1 MDIPVET
8 LVRVS
13 VLTPMDDDPSD
24 PDCRW
29 GAPLMLWGD
38 PGGGKSERIVEA
50 CNESGLLAEPLF
62 LSTAQP
68 EDIGGIPMPDGKGD
82 VTTVFANPLVK
93 TVIKAKRGVIFV
105 DELTCARPA
114 VQGAGLSVVRDRIIA
129 NNRLPGGVRV
139 IAAANPPESAAGGWS
154 LAPPMANRLMH
165 FTVAKPQNSEW
176 AEWRMRGIR
185 HRAVAERNDEDLIKS
200 RWPDVFP
207 KYCALFAG
215 FMTSAP
221 PETLHSMP
229 KEGHPDRGRA
239 WRSPRTWAM
248 ATNVAAT
255 CAALGP
261 ETEKLRL
268 DFIAACVGDG
278 PAAEWAEW
286 VEKANMPSAED
297 VLSGKWAP
305 DKRRLDICFAAY
317 NQAIAWTVARP
328 DKEDRARWA
337 IKAYALLT
345 DAWKKH
351 ALLDVACAATTP
363 LLRAG
368 FTTKFSPAMD
378 AAARELLAKL
388 GDKMAHF
395 VSKP

>member
-1 MDIPVET
+1 
-8 LVRVS
+8 
-13 VLTPMDDDPSD
+13 
-24 PDCRW
+24 
-29 GAPLMLWGD
+29 MLWGD
-38 PGGGKSERIVEA
+38 PGGGKSERIIEA
-50 CNESGLLAEPLF
+50 CNDAGLAAEPLF

-68 EDIGGIPMPDGKGD
+68 EDIGGIPISDGEGD
-82 VTTVFANPLVK
+82 VTTAFANPLVK
-93 TVIKAKRGVIFV
+93 SIIKAKRGVIFV

-129 NNRLPGGVRV
+129 NNRMPGGVRV
-139 IAAANPPESAAGGWS
+139 IAAANPPESAAGGWT

-165 FTVAKPQNSEW
+165 FSIAKPDNDEW
-176 AEWRMRGIR
+176 AKWRMRGIQR
-185 HRAVAERNDEDLIKS
+185 KNVANVNEEDVVRAK
-200 RWPDVFP
+200 WPDVFP

-215 FMTSAP
+215 FIKSTSP
-221 PETLHSMP
+221 DRLHKMP

-239 WRSPRTWAM
+239 WPSPRTWAM

-255 CAALGP
+255 CAALDL
-261 ETEKLRL
+261 EAHRL
-268 DFIAACVGDG
+268 EFISACVGDG

-286 VEKANMPSAED
+286 VEKANMPTAEE

-328 DKEDRARWA
+328 DKEERTKMAV
-337 IKAYALLT
+337 KAYGALT

-351 ALLDVACAATTP
+351 ALLDVACAATSP

-368 FTTKFSPAMD
+368 FTTRHSPAMD

-395 VSKP
+395 VTGP